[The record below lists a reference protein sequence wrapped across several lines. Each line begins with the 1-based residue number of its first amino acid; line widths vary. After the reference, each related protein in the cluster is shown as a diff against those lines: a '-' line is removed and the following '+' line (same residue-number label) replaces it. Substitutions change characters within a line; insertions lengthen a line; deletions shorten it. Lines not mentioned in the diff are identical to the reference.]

1 MKIVIAPDSYKESLT
16 AKQVCHA
23 IETGFKRVLPNATY
37 ISVPVADGG
46 EGTVQSLVD
55 ATQGRIVKT
64 KVTGPL
70 GNQVDAF
77 YGLLGD
83 NPATAVIE
91 MAAASGLHHVPAT
104 LRDPTKTSS
113 YGTGELIKKALNN
126 GAKKLIIGLGGSAT
140 NDGGLGMMA
149 ALGVRFIN
157 GDGLDVASTGQEL
170 NNIKDIDIS
179 ELDARLSECQILVA
193 CDVDN
198 PLCGEQGASAIFGP
212 QKGATPACVKFLDQG
227 LAHYSERIKH
237 CLGIDVKNKPG
248 AGAAGGMGAALMAF
262 TNVTLKPGI
271 ELVLE
276 TVNLDSYMQDID
288 LVITG
293 EGRID
298 AQTAHGKTPMGVA
311 QVAKKYNIPVIGIAG
326 SLGENHQLV
335 YQCGIDAVFA
345 AMPGAMSLAQAL
357 QNAEQNVTN
366 LAQNIAQLWA
376 VKRIN

>member
-23 IETGFKRVLPNATY
+23 IETGFKRTLPNATY

-55 ATQGRIVKT
+55 ATQGRIVNT
-64 KVTGPL
+64 RVTGPL

-83 NPATAVIE
+83 SPATAVIE
-91 MAAASGLHHVPAT
+91 MAAASGLHHVPTT

-113 YGTGELIKKALNN
+113 YGTGELIKQAINQ

-140 NDGGLGMMA
+140 NDGGLGMMS

-157 GDGLDVASTGQEL
+157 SDGFDVASTGEGL
-170 NNIKDIDIS
+170 INIKHIDIS
-179 ELDARLSECQILVA
+179 QLDARLSDCQILVA

-198 PLCGEQGASAIFGP
+198 PLCGEQGASATFGP
-212 QKGATPACVKFLDQG
+212 QKGATPACVEFLDQG

-276 TVNLDSYMQDID
+276 TLKLESYMQDVD

-298 AQTAHGKTPMGVA
+298 GQTAYGKTPMGVA

-326 SLGENHQLV
+326 CLGENYQQV

-345 AMPGAMSLAQAL
+345 ATPGAMSLTQAL

-376 VKRIN
+376 VKLSR